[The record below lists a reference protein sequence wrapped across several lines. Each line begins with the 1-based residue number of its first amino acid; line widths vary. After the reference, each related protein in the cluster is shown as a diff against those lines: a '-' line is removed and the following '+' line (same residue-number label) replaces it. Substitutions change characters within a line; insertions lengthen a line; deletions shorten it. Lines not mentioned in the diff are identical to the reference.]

1 MSSVTLTTSYNTLK
15 VVCNNKTIKQI
26 WIKEGGKDA
35 VQVYQAWKTETYQ
48 KPSYSSRQGL
58 RGSAILKAT
67 STKVLVRDS
76 GNYVIYKFEP
86 IFYVDNIYQTSSAA
100 YIKFVYYNPSGTAA
114 TSYTATS
121 SSGTGTKLDKVIN
134 YTTVYSSNQW
144 YDQMDYKGHVVIT
157 PSKAVVTS
165 TSASTTDG
173 SNADVYATAPRVTDR
188 DSYSKTNSSARSYVI
203 AYEGITTYS
212 TATRNVEDN
221 D

>member
-26 WIKEGGKDA
+26 WIKEGSKDA

-67 STKVLVRDS
+67 STKVLVRDG

-100 YIKFVYYNPSGTAA
+100 YIKFIYYNPSNTAV

-121 SSGTGTKLDKVIN
+121 SSGTGTKLDKVIT
-134 YTTVYSSNQW
+134 YTTIYSSNRD
-144 YDQMDYKGHVVIT
+144 YDCKGYKGHVAIT

-165 TSASTTDG
+165 TSASTTNG
-173 SNADVYATAPRVTDR
+173 SDTNVYATSPTVSS
-188 DSYSKTNSSARSYVI
+188 DSNYSSTNSSARSYVI